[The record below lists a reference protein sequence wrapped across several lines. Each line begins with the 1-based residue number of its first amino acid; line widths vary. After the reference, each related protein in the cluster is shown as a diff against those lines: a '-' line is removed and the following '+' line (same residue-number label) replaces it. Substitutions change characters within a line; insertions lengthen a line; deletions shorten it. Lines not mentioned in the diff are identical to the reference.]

1 MHGGLLGLGEWE
13 VRYRKL
19 REELEGVEGVPQ
31 VQDLGAPTPCSTL
44 KMDLRCAQVAAGFI
58 RPRPKRVFGKIDEAD
73 SEPAEPSVLDTN
85 NF

>member
-31 VQDLGAPTPCSTL
+31 VQDF
-44 KMDLRCAQVAAGFI
+44 RCTYPLQH
-58 RPRPKRVFGKIDEAD
+58 
-73 SEPAEPSVLDTN
+73 S
-85 NF
+85 